1 VQSTSGFGCHL
12 QLSWKQLQVLT
23 YSRKKKVSLT
33 QKFKFRPMK
42 KIIVL
47 FLVASFALLSCKEQK
62 KETSRFDVFVNISD
76 FDGYYVKLQR
86 RVLDTWQ
93 VVDSAIVEAGT
104 AKLSGELDYPEMLNL
119 AMQGVNGTVPF
130 FVESGEITIQLNP
143 NDLRNAA
150 ISGSAIHQRY
160 LDFLDEFANYDEQLF
175 QLYQAYRSAVETNDP
190 AAMTAAEEAYV
201 LAEKEKKQFL
211 VNYIMTNNKDVVTH
225 FIMHRNSYQF
235 DVEELEAM
243 VVNLDP
249 DVKSVYFDALRDRV
263 LVWKSVA
270 IGMPFKDF
278 EQADPNDSLISLS
291 SKIGVKLLLVDFWAS
306 WCGPCRDENPNIVA
320 IFNDYKSKGFDVFGV
335 SFDSNYD
342 KWLEA
347 IAADKLSWTHVS
359 DLKGWGNEA
368 GKLYGVQAIPHSVLI
383 DENGIIIAKNLKG
396 DKLREKVAELLK

>member
-1 VQSTSGFGCHL
+1 
-12 QLSWKQLQVLT
+12 
-23 YSRKKKVSLT
+23 
-33 QKFKFRPMK
+33 MK

-47 FLVASFALLSCKEQK
+47 FLATSFALLSCKEQK

-86 RVLDTWQ
+86 RVSDTWQ
-93 VVDSAIVEAGT
+93 VVDSAIVETGT

-211 VNYIMTNNKDVVTH
+211 VNYLMTNNKDVVTH